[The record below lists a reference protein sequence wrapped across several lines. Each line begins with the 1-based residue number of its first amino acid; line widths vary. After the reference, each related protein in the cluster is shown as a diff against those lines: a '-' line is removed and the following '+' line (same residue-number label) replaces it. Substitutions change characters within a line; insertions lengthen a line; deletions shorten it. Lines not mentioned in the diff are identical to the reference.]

1 MDALTP
7 YSKIWF
13 DTLLELEYSSSS
25 TDYDGSKNGVRIVF
39 ERFRKEPDSDKIYVL
54 SNPSRNIPIWIEEL
68 SGIKEKEDS
77 LYDKFEYGLS
87 DW

>member
-1 MDALTP
+1 
-7 YSKIWF
+7 
-13 DTLLELEYSSSS
+13 
-25 TDYDGSKNGVRIVF
+25 VRIVF